1 MDSLPDPARDPI
13 QQLPPEFLAR
23 LSAIVPAAR
32 LASVF
37 ASFSAPKNLVGW
49 VNPLRPSPD
58 LHTRLTAAGATLTPL
73 ELTPENTPQSGEALL
88 IEGLARDALTREG
101 PLSDLLERGHLY
113 LINPAS
119 LLPPIALAPEPG
131 DQVLDLCAAPGGKSI
146 QLAARLFANDHK
158 TSHLAAVE
166 AVKPRFFKLKAL
178 LERYGAPTDHR
189 VRLFLK
195 DGRDV
200 GGAVPERFDRVL
212 IDAPCSSEARF
223 TADDESSIEHWNPRK
238 LAECSFKQRGL
249 LRSGLESLKVGG
261 TLVYST
267 CSFAPEE
274 NEAVVAD
281 VLAACEGTVEV
292 APVAFPDTVPTMA
305 GVQYPGLLGATR
317 VLPDTTWDGFF
328 LVRLV
333 KHAPLPGRPETH
345 TRPARPGRHEKPEAK
360 RRPRR

>member
-1 MDSLPDPARDPI
+1 MDPAPEPAPS
-13 QQLPPEFLAR
+13 LPPEFLAR
-23 LSAIVPAAR
+23 LATIVPAAKLAR
-32 LASVF
+32 VLASF
-37 ASFSAPKNLVGW
+37 AAPKDLVGW
-49 VNPLRPSPD
+49 VNPLRPSPE
-58 LHTRLTAAGATLTPL
+58 LHQRLSAAGATLTTL
-73 ELTPENTPQSGEALL
+73 ELTPEHTEISGEALL
-88 IEGLARDALTREG
+88 IEGLAREALTREG

-119 LLPPIALAPEPG
+119 LLPPMALAPQPG

-146 QLAARLFANDHK
+146 QLAARLFAGGH
-158 TSHLAAVE
+158 TGGHLAAVE

-223 TADDESSIEHWNPRK
+223 SADDESSIEHWNPRK

-281 VLAACEGTVEV
+281 VLAACEGAVEV
-292 APVAFPDTVPTMA
+292 DPVTFPDTVPTMA
-305 GVQYPGLLGATR
+305 GVGYPELVGATR

-333 KHAPLPGRPETH
+333 KRGPLPGHTETRARPE
-345 TRPARPGRHEKPEAK
+345 RPGRHGRPDSK
-360 RRPRR
+360 RRPHR

>member
-1 MDSLPDPARDPI
+1 
-13 QQLPPEFLAR
+13 
-23 LSAIVPAAR
+23 V
-32 LASVF
+32 LASF
-37 ASFSAPKNLVGW
+37 AAPKNLVGW
-49 VNPLRPSPD
+49 VNPLRPAPE
-58 LHTRLTAAGATLTPL
+58 LHTRLTDAGATLTRL
-73 ELTPENTPQSGEALL
+73 ELTPTDTEPSGEALL
-88 IEGLARDALTREG
+88 IEGLAREALTHAG

-119 LLPPIALAPEPG
+119 LLPPIALAPQPG

-146 QLAARLFANDHK
+146 QLAARLFAGSSADPARQA
-158 TSHLAAVE
+158 TGHLAAVE

-189 VRLFLK
+189 VRLFMK

-223 TADDESSIEHWNPRK
+223 AADDETSTEHWNPRK

-267 CSFAPEE
+267 CSFALEE

-281 VLAACEGTVEV
+281 VLQACEGAVEV
-292 APVAFPDTVPTMA
+292 APIAFPDTVPAMP
-305 GVQYPGLLGATR
+305 GVQYPDVVGATR
-317 VLPDTTWDGFF
+317 VLPDSTWDGFF

-333 KHAPLPGRPETH
+333 KHASLPGRAETPPRPE
-345 TRPARPGRHEKPEAK
+345 RPGRHDRAEAK

>member
-1 MDSLPDPARDPI
+1 T
-13 QQLPPEFLAR
+13 
-23 LSAIVPAAR
+23 
-32 LASVF
+32 
-37 ASFSAPKNLVGW
+37 PKDLVGW

-58 LHTRLTAAGATLTPL
+58 LHARLTAAGTTLNRL
-73 ELTPENTPQSGEALL
+73 ELTPPDTQPSGEALL
-88 IEGLARDALTREG
+88 IEGLPREALTRDG

-146 QLAARLFANDHK
+146 QLAARLFVGEQADQ
-158 TSHLAAVE
+158 SLGHLAAVE

-189 VRLFLK
+189 VRLFMK

-223 TADDESSIEHWNPRK
+223 SADDESSIEHWNPRK

-267 CSFAPEE
+267 CSFAIEE

-281 VLAACEGTVEV
+281 VLAACDGAVEV
-292 APVAFPDTVPTMA
+292 APVAFPDTVPAMA
-305 GVQYPGLLGATR
+305 GVQYPEVFGATR
-317 VLPDTTWDGFF
+317 VLPDRTWDGFF

-333 KHAPLPGRPETH
+333 KRASLPDRPGTP
-345 TRPARPGRHEKPEAK
+345 TRKDRPGRHERPEAK